1 MNDEEAR
8 IELIAE
14 QLRHAVSLLKAELA
28 ALREQQTY
36 TLQLVNQRLSQ
47 LERRADD
54 QELRLRAASDG
65 VTSFKV
71 WSGLAS
77 GGSFLAALGALLK
90 SFLSPP

>member
-1 MNDEEAR
+1 MNDTR
-8 IELIAE
+8 IELVSE

-28 ALREQQTY
+28 TLRENQSY
-36 TLQLVNQRLSQ
+36 TLQLLNQRISQ

-54 QELRLRAASDG
+54 QEMRLRAATDG

-77 GGSFLAALGALLK
+77 GSSFIAAIGALLK
-90 SFLSPP
+90 SFLSAP

>member
-1 MNDEEAR
+1 MNDEEIR

-28 ALREQQTY
+28 TLRDNQSY
-36 TLQLVNQRLSQ
+36 TLQLLNQRLSQ
-47 LERRADD
+47 LERRAED
-54 QELRLRAASDG
+54 QELRLRAATDG
-65 VTSFKV
+65 VTTFKV

-90 SFLSPP
+90 SFLSQP